1 MITWDKVSKYELT
14 PKAKIDF
21 TSGTETKTAVDYGL
35 YDVPTGGETYMHI
48 PVTQD
53 IALRHGGGTNV
64 HMGIGSQYA
73 NAKYQRRM
81 SMGDRIAL
89 EVIRALK
96 NRQLKEIV
104 T

>member
-1 MITWDKVSKYELT
+1 
-14 PKAKIDF
+14 
-21 TSGTETKTAVDYGL
+21 
-35 YDVPTGGETYMHI
+35 MHL

-53 IALRHGGGTNV
+53 IAVRHGGGTNV
-64 HMGIGSQYA
+64 HQGVGSQYA

-89 EVIRALK
+89 EIRRAW
-96 NRQLKEIV
+96 KERAFEKIV

>member
-1 MITWDKVSKYELT
+1 LGVE
-14 PKAKIDF
+14 AK
-21 TSGTETKTAVDYGL
+21 TSTDYGL
-35 YDVPTGGETYMHI
+35 YDVPEGREPYMHI

-53 IALRHGGGTNV
+53 VALRHGGGTNV

-73 NAKYQRRM
+73 NAKYGKRM

-89 EVIRALK
+89 EIKRALK
-96 NRQLKEIV
+96 QRMLQEIV

>member
-1 MITWDKVSKYELT
+1 MCIRDR
-14 PKAKIDF
+14 P
-21 TSGTETKTAVDYGL
+21 
-35 YDVPTGGETYMHI
+35 YMHI

-64 HMGIGSQYA
+64 HMGLGSQYA
-73 NAKYQRRM
+73 NAKYNRTT

-89 EVIRALK
+89 EIRRALRERK
-96 NRQLKEIV
+96 LHEIV

>member
-1 MITWDKVSKYELT
+1 
-14 PKAKIDF
+14 
-21 TSGTETKTAVDYGL
+21 
-35 YDVPTGGETYMHI
+35 MHI

-53 IALRHGGGTNV
+53 LALRHGGGTNV

-73 NAKYQRRM
+73 NAKYQKPM

-89 EVIRALK
+89 EIRNAWK
-96 NRQLKEIV
+96 RKQLEEIV

>member
-1 MITWDKVSKYELT
+1 
-14 PKAKIDF
+14 
-21 TSGTETKTAVDYGL
+21 
-35 YDVPTGGETYMHI
+35 MHI

-53 IALRHGGGTNV
+53 VALRHGGGTNV

-73 NAKYQRRM
+73 NAMYQRRM

-89 EVIRALK
+89 EIRRAIKEKRLD
-96 NRQLKEIV
+96 EIV

>member
-1 MITWDKVSKYELT
+1 MVSTTFPKKRTLT
-14 PKAKIDF
+14 CTF
-21 TSGTETKTAVDYGL
+21 
-35 YDVPTGGETYMHI
+35 

-53 IALRHGGGTNV
+53 VALRHGGGTNV

-73 NAKYQRRM
+73 NAKYRKIM

-89 EVIRALK
+89 EIRRAFREERLD
-96 NRQLKEIV
+96 EIV